1 MGSAENRRRRRDRR
15 IALLLSAI
23 LIPTAAVILLVV
35 RVVRQESEL
44 SERRAT
50 EQRREALDQLRRELT
65 LRLQALRLGEVN
77 RLNNRLIGETAR
89 RLPSDS
95 PIVFVAPTVQDRGQD
110 RIVPPWEEGRKAP
123 PGFSPAFARF
133 QAEGELLEFREDHAA
148 AAVAAYRRAQDIAR
162 SPWEQC
168 SARIWLGRSYQK
180 AGMTADAERLDRA
193 TLQECGEVSDADDVP
208 VALYAAERLLA
219 RNHDDGSATDY
230 VLRRVTATSSACV
243 DSPSASATEEKP
255 AAAPATA
262 DNAPAEAKAE
272 RCRPRW
278 RSPNEALLLQSL
290 LHRIGN
296 LLTREPLRV
305 LATEIRNDEQIAALV
320 QDADDHLGKLQR
332 ASRSAPGDL
341 SWVGYGDEPWLL
353 TLVSPTSFA
362 APRIM
367 AVSSRQIVPADVTLR
382 VSPASG
388 ALPLGDGFVDLNV
401 AWPAGY
407 FTGPSPVPPVLYAAM
422 LSFVLGAALFAGYL
436 LLRDVH
442 RETETAA
449 VRSHF
454 VASVSHELK
463 TPLTSI
469 RAHAETLLL
478 GRARNAETT
487 ADYLK
492 TIVSE
497 SERLT
502 RLVDS
507 VLDFSRIEQERK
519 AYYLQETPLE
529 EIVRSAAKA
538 MEYPLSQL
546 GFTLTIASDGTA
558 PVVRADPEALTQA
571 ILNLLGNAMKYSGEA
586 RTVEMRIGTRND
598 EAFVDIVDH
607 GIGIA
612 WDEQARIFERF
623 HRVQSPETSGIAGTG
638 LGLTLALHVVEAHQG
653 RIAVD
658 SQPGRGST
666 FSVLIPLQAQA

>member
-35 RVVRQESEL
+35 RVVRQEREL

-77 RLNNRLIGETAR
+77 RLNNRLLGESAR

-95 PIVFVAPTVQDRGQD
+95 PIVFVAPTVKDRGQD

-123 PGFSPAFARF
+123 PGFSTPFARLQREGESMEF
-133 QAEGELLEFREDHAA
+133 RQNDAEGAA
-148 AAVAAYRRAQDIAR
+148 ESYRRAQGIAR
-162 SPWEQC
+162 SPWERC
-168 SARIWLGRSYQK
+168 FARLWLGRSYLK
-180 AGMTADAERLDRA
+180 AGLIPDAQRTDRA
-193 TLQECGEVSDADDVP
+193 ALLECGEVSDADGVP
-208 VALYAAERLLA
+208 LALYAAERLLA
-219 RNHDDGSATDY
+219 QGHDDAPAADY
-230 VLRRVTATSSACV
+230 VLHRISALQSACA
-243 DSPSASATEEKP
+243 DASAFAKPPEEEF
-255 AAAPATA
+255 AFADATA
-262 DNAPAEAKAE
+262 E
-272 RCRPRW
+272 RACSPRW
-278 RSPNEALLLQSL
+278 RSPSDALLLQSL
-290 LHRIGN
+290 LRRIASPA
-296 LLTREPLRV
+296 TAEPLRA
-305 LATEIRNDEQIAALV
+305 LTAEIRNDERIAALV

-362 APRIM
+362 APLIM

-382 VSPASG
+382 VTPAAG
-388 ALPLGDGFVDLNV
+388 ALPLGVGFVDLHV
-401 AWPAGY
+401 EWPPGRFA
-407 FTGPSPVPPVLYAAM
+407 GPSAVPGVLYAAM
-422 LSFVLGAALFAGYL
+422 LAFVLGAALLAGYL

-449 VRSHF
+449 VHSHF

-478 GRARNAETT
+478 GRAASAETT

-507 VLDFSRIEQERK
+507 VLDFSRIEQDRK

-529 EIVRSAAKA
+529 EIVRSAAKT
-538 MEYPLSQL
+538 MEYPLAQL
-546 GFTLTIASDGTA
+546 GFTLTISSDGTA
-558 PVVRADPEALTQA
+558 PTVRADPEALTQA
-571 ILNLLGNAMKYSGEA
+571 ILNLLGNAIKYSGEA
-586 RTVEMRIGTRND
+586 RSVEMRIGTRSD
-598 EAFVDIVDH
+598 EAFVDVVDH

-623 HRVQSPETSGIAGTG
+623 HRVQTAETSGIAGTG

-658 SQPGRGST
+658 SYPGRGST
-666 FSVLIPLQAQA
+666 FSVLIPLQA